1 VEHASADYPVLG
13 RPNAFLPLPGSLRS
27 WLPVSISEQIV
38 VEQFSMDRKSRRHEL
53 FRGDGARFRLFQIS
67 KTAAGADC
75 MNNNAHRAGDAMQ
88 GDLIF
93 SDLCWCLSTPGAGSG
108 DTPILWT
115 STTHMLHLAAII
127 EVFGPPSSRSPSSQV
142 AVVSFASDNAQK
154 AVRRPG

>member
-1 VEHASADYPVLG
+1 MEHASADYPVLG
-13 RPNAFLPLPGSLRS
+13 RPNALLPLPGSLRS
-27 WLPVSISEQIV
+27 CLPVSISEQIV
-38 VEQFSMDRKSRRHEL
+38 VEQFQWTGNADGMNYSVEMVLVSGCSNFEDRCRGRLHEQQCAP
-53 FRGDGARFRLFQIS
+53 R
-67 KTAAGADC
+67 
-75 MNNNAHRAGDAMQ
+75 GDAMQ

-142 AVVSFASDNAQK
+142 DVVSFAYDNAQK